1 MSLNRAT
8 RRVLFRA
15 VLLLAGALPAFA
27 EAPRGIST
35 GPGHFVLANE
45 GEPIDVYTYKPP
57 TYEKGPILVVIH
69 GSDRDAEDYRNDAIS
84 IAERLEVIVVAPLFD
99 RERFSDE
106 RYKRGCGV
114 TNDGK
119 LQPKDK
125 WTFNVIVRLV
135 AKVREMEGSRLAYYM
150 IGHSGGGQFVAKMAM
165 FMPDEA
171 KGFVAANPGS
181 NIFPSKE
188 LRFPYGLGGLPDEL
202 CSDEILRRYCA
213 QPLTLY
219 LGTGDVHQ
227 LESDSFDFS
236 PGAMAQGPSRLERNH
251 NFFNAMRKIAAQHGW
266 PFNWQIVETREGIAH
281 DGAKMFHA
289 PEVEKALFGNNGG
302 RCRKS

>member
-1 MSLNRAT
+1 MVA
-8 RRVLFRA
+8 
-15 VLLLAGALPAFA
+15 ALPAFA
-27 EAPRGIST
+27 ETTGKIST

-45 GEPIDVYTYKPP
+45 GEPIDVFTYKPP

-114 TNDGK
+114 TKDGK

-135 AKVREMEGSRLAYYM
+135 AKVREMEGSKLAYYM

-171 KGFVAANPGS
+171 KGFVAANAGS
-181 NIFPSKE
+181 NVFPTRE
-188 LRFPYGLGGLPDEL
+188 LKFPYGLGGLPEEL
-202 CSDEILRRYCA
+202 HSDEILRRFCA
-213 QPLTLY
+213 QPLTLF

-236 PGAMAQGPSRLERNH
+236 PGAMAQGPTRLERNH
-251 NFFNAMRKIAAQHGW
+251 NFFNEMKKMASQHGW
-266 PFNWQIVETREGIAH
+266 PFAWQIVETREGVAH
-281 DGAKMFHA
+281 DGARMFHA
-289 PEVEKALFGNNGG
+289 PEVEKALFGNCKD
-302 RCRKS
+302 RCRTP